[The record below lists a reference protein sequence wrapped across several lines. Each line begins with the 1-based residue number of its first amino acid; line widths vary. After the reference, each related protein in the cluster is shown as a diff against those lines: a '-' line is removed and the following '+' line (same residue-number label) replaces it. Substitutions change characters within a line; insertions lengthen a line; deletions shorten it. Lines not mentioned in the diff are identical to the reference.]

1 MGRYREQ
8 PKKIP
13 MHRFSIS
20 IHEDVYDEIKSEAE
34 TTKKSMASIFN
45 ERLRRD
51 SLLNEIREVIREEL
65 NRKQ

>member
-1 MGRYREQ
+1 MSPYRVP

-20 IHEDVYDEIKSEAE
+20 INEDIYESIKSEAA
-34 TTKKSMASIFN
+34 TTKRSMASVFN

-51 SLLNEIREVIREEL
+51 SLINEIREVIRQEL